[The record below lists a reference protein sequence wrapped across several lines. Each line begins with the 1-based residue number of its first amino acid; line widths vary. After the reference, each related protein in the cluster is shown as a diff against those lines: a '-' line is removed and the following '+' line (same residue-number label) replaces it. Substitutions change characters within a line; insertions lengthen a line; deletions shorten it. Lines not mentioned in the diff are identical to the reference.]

1 MPWWIDPGFSS
12 ECWIRDGLAK
22 VGNLAGRLMQD
33 WYIIDNELEDW
44 SEIGW
49 TIDIGLTDRT
59 GIARV

>member
-33 WYIIDNELEDW
+33 WCMIDNELADW
-44 SEIGW
+44 SEIGN
-49 TIDIGLTDRT
+49 GLAD
-59 GIARV
+59 